1 MLKPSLKLLSSKNVT
16 WSVTWAMKRVLET
29 EGLPKF
35 VSWKIQNTNPR
46 ALIKQIWKHESLSLV
61 SADCALAL
69 SQAEEVVAS
78 GDSES
83 PDAGIEHC
91 Y

>member
-35 VSWKIQNTNPR
+35 VSWKIQNT
-46 ALIKQIWKHESLSLV
+46 KYMEEHESLSLV